1 MNKWTALFHTV
12 LMSVWTWTSQCSS
25 PSAKHQKRIVYPSSR
40 LLKTFGGYSKER
52 WSCSLAVCNGPNSL
66 LRHWILVFFPVCQLS
81 VCVYWK
87 FSCVLSVVAEEFQ
100 RFECEPS
107 ERNQKYFTLI
117 ANSHLF
123 FHSNLRSCTH
133 SGWRVSEC
141 FGVCVSVQPVQCCVH
156 DRPFFPHSVGRE
168 VWAAMELRTLIPFT
182 TVGVNGG
189 VRAKCWWEL
198 LLWKGPLSRVSFQV
212 SAERDTMESHGQLV
226 CLSLHVWASVPC
238 LYNVLLG
245 RFVLL
250 KPDQVCVTATAWV
263 CIYRAV
269 YMCARSQY

>member
-25 PSAKHQKRIVYPSSR
+25 PSPKHQKRTVYPSGR

-66 LRHWILVFFPVCQLS
+66 LRHWILVFFPICQLS

-107 ERNQKYFTLI
+107 EHNQKYFTLI

-141 FGVCVSVQPVQCCVH
+141 FGVCVSVQPVQYCVH

-168 VWAAMELRTLIPFT
+168 VWAAMELRTLILFT
-182 TVGVNGG
+182 TVGVNDG

-226 CLSLHVWASVPC
+226 CLSLHVWASV
-238 LYNVLLG
+238 LV
-245 RFVLL
+245 
-250 KPDQVCVTATAWV
+250 
-263 CIYRAV
+263 
-269 YMCARSQY
+269 